1 MSSAPQTLGS
11 QFWLRNSHPTSVK
24 CACNPA
30 PAVRVSNRHW
40 MGLEIPVTHTKQ
52 NHITFSKRHSNTLLS
67 TQNPPQIFWNSIPFQ
82 HEYVTRV
89 TAGRPIESMTK
100 GQALNDDVLLL
111 QRILDGDEEAFTLL
125 YRRKHPAIFRFALH
139 MSGNSALAEDVTQEV
154 FMTLIRD
161 ASRFDP
167 ERGTLG
173 GFLYGIARNHLR
185 RRWEQDRNSVPLPE
199 TADELD
205 VILTTGPAARQ
216 INAGANVTAFPA
228 PRDEFAAGECVARVR
243 QAIST
248 LPENYREVVVLC
260 ELDEL
265 SYEAAAELLECPV
278 GTVRS
283 RLHRAKSILMEK
295 LREPR
300 PTRKISAMG
309 RR

>member
-1 MSSAPQTLGS
+1 MTRG
-11 QFWLRNSHPTSVK
+11 
-24 CACNPA
+24 
-30 PAVRVSNRHW
+30 
-40 MGLEIPVTHTKQ
+40 PV
-52 NHITFSKRHSNTLLS
+52 
-67 TQNPPQIFWNSIPFQ
+67 
-82 HEYVTRV
+82 
-89 TAGRPIESMTK
+89 
-100 GQALNDDVLLL
+100 LNDDALLL
-111 QRILDGDEEAFTLL
+111 RRILDGDEEAFTLL
-125 YRRKHPAIFRFALH
+125 YRRKHPPIYRFALH

-185 RRWEQDRNSVPLPE
+185 RRWEQERNSVPLPE
-199 TADELD
+199 TADEID
-205 VILTTGPAARQ
+205 VIIASGPAARA
-216 INAGANVTAFPA
+216 NGGGNVTAFPA
-228 PRDEFAAGECVARVR
+228 PSDEFAQVECVTRVR
-243 QAIST
+243 QAIAT

-295 LREPR
+295 LRDPR
-300 PTRKISAMG
+300 PIRKISAVG
-309 RR
+309 R